1 MQSIA
6 TVDKPAA
13 VSTIVP
19 AAVVQNDKPVAT
31 NAKSTPITL
40 GGLEDRRKQWE
51 TTVYRTSN
59 QQLYGLLED
68 CYAYGAELPTAQAKQ
83 RNAELEKF
91 FELRGYAVKK
101 DSPLLT
107 RVVKAVFGNVDR
119 RRISTYSL
127 VLRSAKAAG
136 VAPAGLA
143 QWIEDMGGVQEVKLA
158 RSATYVSPKAKAQT
172 AKASLASITDLAV
185 VKSPLLSQK
194 ADADFI
200 GAECV
205 LLAEQQADG
214 SFAIKAVVR
223 TGTAVNA
230 ALTAVYAEQN
240 KREA

>member
-1 MQSIA
+1 MEAIA
-6 TVDKPAA
+6 FRQTA
-13 VSTIVP
+13 V
-19 AAVVQNDKPVAT
+19 ANAVVQNDKPVAPP
-31 NAKSTPITL
+31 AKSAPLTL

-59 QQLYGLLED
+59 QQLYGLLAD

-83 RNAELEKF
+83 RTAELEKF

-119 RRISTYSL
+119 RRLCTYSI
-127 VLRSAKAAG
+127 VLRAAAAQG
-136 VAPAGLA
+136 IPADDLA
-143 QWIEDMGGVQEVKLA
+143 NWIEREGGIQEIRLA

-214 SFAIKAVVR
+214 SFVIKAVVR

-230 ALTAVYAEQN
+230 ALTAVYAEQ
-240 KREA
+240 KAAA